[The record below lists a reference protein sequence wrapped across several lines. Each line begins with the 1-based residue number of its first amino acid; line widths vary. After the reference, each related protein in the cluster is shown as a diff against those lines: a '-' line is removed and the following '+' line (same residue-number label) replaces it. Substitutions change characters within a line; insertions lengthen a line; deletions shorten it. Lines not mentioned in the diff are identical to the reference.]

1 MIDRKYIKGAARSMI
16 RGRWFRLLAGFIP
29 GIAVAIV
36 TSIITSQI
44 TKADYTAGAVMGYSF
59 LC

>member
-29 GIAVAIV
+29 SLAVAIV
-36 TSIITSQI
+36 TIVIASLI
-44 TKADYTAGAVMGYSF
+44 
-59 LC
+59 